1 MLNIGPQELIVV
13 LVIAL
18 LVVGPSRLPELGR
31 SIGRA
36 LREFRKVQDEVKDTF
51 KFDLN
56 EDPEPAP
63 RPGGPRPYRP
73 PANDPKP
80 DGGASAATANGEARV
95 AADPAEPD
103 VSTPANAEPRAAE
116 APAAEAPTPEAPA
129 SEAPGDGSAPEP
141 EPSA

>member
-13 LVIAL
+13 LIIAL

-31 SIGRA
+31 SIGKA

-56 EDPEPAP
+56 EDPSPAP

-73 PANDPKP
+73 PTSDPKP
-80 DGGASAATANGEARV
+80 DGGASAATVNGEAS
-95 AADPAEPD
+95 APASSDEPD
-103 VSTPANAEPRAAE
+103 VSVKATPDGQTADAPAVE
-116 APAAEAPTPEAPA
+116 APD
-129 SEAPGDGSAPEP
+129 DGSAPEP